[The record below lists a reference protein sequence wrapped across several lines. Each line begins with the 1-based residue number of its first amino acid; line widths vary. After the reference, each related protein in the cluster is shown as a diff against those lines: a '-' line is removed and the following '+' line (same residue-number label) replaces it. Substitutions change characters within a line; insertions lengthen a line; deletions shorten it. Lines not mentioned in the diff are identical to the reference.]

1 MFILFKKKRVTLI
14 AQFCPSGSELD
25 TSADVWR
32 VGAGKVRRL
41 EELTQKREASCGDLK
56 LQFMTANVL
65 GCRLD
70 NPGTIWHCKAAN
82 VDLKSAAWKFTV
94 C

>member
-1 MFILFKKKRVTLI
+1 MFFKKKRITLI

-25 TSADVWR
+25 TSADVWCL
-32 VGAGKVRRL
+32 GAGKVRQP
-41 EELTQKREASCGDLK
+41 EELTQKRMASCSDVK

-65 GCRLD
+65 VCRLD

-82 VDLKSAAWKFTV
+82 VDLKFAAWKFTV